1 MENEKKQLRLWQG
14 LLVIILAGLEVFV
27 FSDFLPQW
35 LGMGRSL
42 IGELILLGT
51 AVGAVAVFGG
61 NFRSVFPIHK
71 PKLTEVMG
79 TILIYLGASQA
90 ISVVTMIEMY
100 IAPEM
105 VTEHQSD

>member
-42 IGELILLGT
+42 IGELILLGI
-51 AVGAVAVFGG
+51 AVGSSG
-61 NFRSVFPIHK
+61 SVWRKIP
-71 PKLTEVMG
+71 VG
-79 TILIYLGASQA
+79 
-90 ISVVTMIEMY
+90 V
-100 IAPEM
+100 
-105 VTEHQSD
+105 SDS

>member
-61 NFRSVFPIHK
+61 NSGRCFRFI
-71 PKLTEVMG
+71 
-79 TILIYLGASQA
+79 SQ
-90 ISVVTMIEMY
+90 SLQRSWGRY
-100 IAPEM
+100 
-105 VTEHQSD
+105 

>member
-42 IGELILLGT
+42 IGELILLGI

-61 NFRSVFPIHK
+61 KFRSVFPIHK

-79 TILIYLGASQA
+79 TILIYLGVANLIGMLGFKRILPQRWLLK
-90 ISVVTMIEMY
+90 
-100 IAPEM
+100 
-105 VTEHQSD
+105 HQSD

>member
-42 IGELILLGT
+42 IGE
-51 AVGAVAVFGG
+51 
-61 NFRSVFPIHK
+61 
-71 PKLTEVMG
+71 
-79 TILIYLGASQA
+79 
-90 ISVVTMIEMY
+90 
-100 IAPEM
+100 
-105 VTEHQSD
+105 

>member
-1 MENEKKQLRLWQG
+1 MRKNQLRLWQG

-51 AVGAVAVFGG
+51 AVEQWQCLVEIS
-61 NFRSVFPIHK
+61 RSVF
-71 PKLTEVMG
+71 
-79 TILIYLGASQA
+79 ADS
-90 ISVVTMIEMY
+90 
-100 IAPEM
+100 
-105 VTEHQSD
+105 